1 MKFKFR
7 IKGLDCANCAAEL
20 ERKIKNIDGVNDASI
35 SFMSERLVIE
45 CEESIKEDVIEKVK
59 KVIKKEEPDVTIE
72 KIEISS
78 YNKN

>member
-72 KIEISS
+72 KI
-78 YNKN
+78 

>member
-20 ERKIKNIDGVNDASI
+20 ESKIKKVDEVNDASI
-35 SFMSERLVIE
+35 SFMSERLIIE

-72 KIEISS
+72 KI
-78 YNKN
+78 